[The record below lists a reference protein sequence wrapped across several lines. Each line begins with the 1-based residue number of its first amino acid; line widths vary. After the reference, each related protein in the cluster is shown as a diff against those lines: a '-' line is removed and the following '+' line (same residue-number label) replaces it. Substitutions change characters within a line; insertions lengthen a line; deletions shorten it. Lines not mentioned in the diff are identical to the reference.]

1 LSHPHPREREREKK
15 KKKIKERREM
25 GSKVGFG
32 WARLLTISL
41 MVLVTE
47 VRGQVKIF
55 NVMNYSAV
63 ADGATDNSR
72 VNSYGIAC
80 LLLVSLNFIES
91 FFFFRF
97 TII

>member
-1 LSHPHPREREREKK
+1 
-15 KKKIKERREM
+15 M

-55 NVMNYSAV
+55 NVIMNYSAV
-63 ADGATDNSR
+63 ADGATDNSQ

-80 LLLVSLNFIES
+80 LLLVSLNFI
-91 FFFFRF
+91 
-97 TII
+97 